1 MKLLHFLN
9 ENSWGSTNGRFVMNF
24 IRGEGHFGYPKS
36 STFEILTLL
45 CHCYI
50 RISDPVLGIGFTYGD
65 IVVIWV
71 KRTSDC
77 RIAFIAGKKVDII
90 GRRPRSIDF
99 LELDAVGLGCISV
112 NSV

>member
-1 MKLLHFLN
+1 M
-9 ENSWGSTNGRFVMNF
+9 
-24 IRGEGHFGYPKS
+24 
-36 STFEILTLL
+36 
-45 CHCYI
+45 
-50 RISDPVLGIGFTYGD
+50 
-65 IVVIWV
+65 VIWV

-77 RIAFIAGKKVDII
+77 RIAFFAGKKVDII